1 MCGGERGEGRR
12 MESMRWEK
20 GRHYKRRDEKKD
32 HRWIDRKTRL
42 LGRRRKGGSRSH
54 ALCYYGDR
62 NG

>member
-1 MCGGERGEGRR
+1 
-12 MESMRWEK
+12 MRWEK
-20 GRHYKRRDEKKD
+20 GRHYKRRVEKKD